1 MRSQQ
6 YSRPFLS
13 IAFKAARYTASPK
26 FSFAG
31 FQCFAKAIGVKAPSS
46 SHAILRLAS
55 VAWIALLG
63 SSTARAGMT
72 VYDLTDVARLRLE
85 DISFF
90 GFLLLIATLGIRFL
104 WNFLAKDFTRLPRL
118 TFMKALSLT
127 ALLSLSMLL
136 VLVMISGA
144 RELLTPGAW
153 SRQGSHYR
161 PNDVGNA
168 EQRQQSI
175 EALRSALVQYAHNH
189 NGQFPPHDYITE
201 IPTRSWEAPDSS
213 GTRYIYFAGLTLDRT
228 NSLLFCEPQN
238 FGDERLVVFA
248 DGKIQKL
255 KTDEIHRLM
264 GVKAR

>member
-1 MRSQQ
+1 MNTSCLRRSTFAIA
-6 YSRPFLS
+6 PLFL
-13 IAFKAARYTASPK
+13 IFYT
-26 FSFAG
+26 
-31 FQCFAKAIGVKAPSS
+31 
-46 SHAILRLAS
+46 R
-55 VAWIALLG
+55 
-63 SSTARAGMT
+63 TARAGMT

-90 GFLLLIATLGIRFL
+90 GFLLLLATLGIRLL

-118 TFMKALSLT
+118 TFLKALSLT
-127 ALLSLSMLL
+127 GLLSLFMLL

-189 NGQFPPHDYITE
+189 DGRFPPHDYITE

-213 GTRYIYFAGLTLDRT
+213 GTRYIYFAGLTM
-228 NSLLFCEPQN
+228 N
-238 FGDERLVVFA
+238 
-248 DGKIQKL
+248 
-255 KTDEIHRLM
+255 
-264 GVKAR
+264 